1 MLCALIPDGIGYT
14 HCKNLPRTMNREW
27 TTHVGVWKHYNTSAL
42 EKQPVQ
48 PTPWTSGMLAKNLRL
63 SESEDSFD
71 LWSVLEHSAVGLFQG
86 GNLAARP
93 VDRHRDLR
101 HTFTQKPWRMGR
113 LRSMLP
119 RASYPGTWPDEADVC
134 RVTIVRPDAC
144 TFSGVP
150 YIPPLTLAQHTAADE
165 KESNITAPHPV
176 FYEMWL
182 SENFGDEKEAI
193 KLGLFLCYDG
203 VSGDLQQCFHM
214 KELAL
219 LDAEQKIQDPAA
231 EIDFETLSAA
241 VASIE
246 AESRKHLASSQ
257 AQQVLGGA
265 SVEGIVRKAEL
276 RGDVCVHHFVEGALG
291 PEVCWQAQPVAARD
305 FATPSRH
312 QSHAYHHLVFDDGF
326 YAHVPKDLGAFE
338 GDISLEIG
346 CLRMHTSGGGLQ
358 RLVVLGDRSRGGF
371 HTLSHEVWN

>member
-1 MLCALIPDGIGYT
+1 M
-14 HCKNLPRTMNREW
+14 
-27 TTHVGVWKHYNTSAL
+27 GVWTHYNASAL

-63 SESEDSFD
+63 SESRDSFD
-71 LWSVLEHSAVGLFQG
+71 LWSVLEQSAVGLFHG
-86 GNLAARP
+86 GNLPARP
-93 VDRHRDLR
+93 IDQHRDLR
-101 HTFTQKPWRMGR
+101 TTFTQKPWRMSR

-119 RASYPGTWPDEADVC
+119 RTSYPDAWPDEADVC

-150 YIPPLTLAQHTAADE
+150 YLPPLILAQNTAVDE
-165 KESNITAPHPV
+165 KKNNITAQHPV

-182 SENFGDEKEAI
+182 SESFGDVKEAI

-219 LDAEQKIQDPAA
+219 LDGAKKIQDPAA
-231 EIDFETLSAA
+231 EIDFEDLSGA
-241 VASIE
+241 VASME
-246 AESRKHLASSQ
+246 ADSREHLASSQ
-257 AQQVLGGA
+257 AQAVLGGA
-265 SVEGIVRKAEL
+265 SVGGIVKQAQL
-276 RGDVCVHHFVEGALG
+276 HGDVRVHHFVGGPLG
-291 PEVCWQAQPVAARD
+291 PEVCWQAQRVAARD
-305 FATPSRH
+305 FATPSSH
-312 QSHAYHHLVFDDGF
+312 QSHLYHHLVFNDGF
-326 YAHVPKDLGAFE
+326 YAHVPKDLGVFE

-346 CLRMHTSGGGLQ
+346 CLRMHTSGGGLH

>member
-1 MLCALIPDGIGYT
+1 MDDTCGSVEALQHKRSGKAACATD
-14 HCKNLPRTMNREW
+14 TMDEW
-27 TTHVGVWKHYNTSAL
+27 NVSEKSAT
-42 EKQPVQ
+42 VRIR
-48 PTPWTSGMLAKNLRL
+48 RL
-63 SESEDSFD
+63 
-71 LWSVLEHSAVGLFQG
+71 L
-86 GNLAARP
+86 RP
-93 VDRHRDLR
+93 VECLGAQCRWPVPGRQPRCTPSRSAQGSAPYVHA
-101 HTFTQKPWRMGR
+101 KPWRMGR

-119 RASYPGTWPDEADVC
+119 RTSYPGTWPDEADVC

-219 LDAEQKIQDPAA
+219 LDAEKKIQDPAA

-241 VASIE
+241 VASME

-265 SVEGIVRKAEL
+265 SVEGVVRKAEL

-326 YAHVPKDLGAFE
+326 YAHVPKHLGAFE

-358 RLVVLGDRSRGGF
+358 ARRLG
-371 HTLSHEVWN
+371 